1 MSTDFIDLKMPDLT
15 PSGMQVLEMVSD
27 DNFEILPL
35 TRAIAQDPVL
45 SSIILKY
52 ANSPIYR
59 RVVEVNNVR
68 QAISILG
75 QKNVRMAVVVGTMRS
90 FSSEP
95 NPVSKLFWQHSF
107 AIASLCKIITRMIE
121 PRKAEDVELSG
132 LLHEMGCLILIRN
145 FPEKYAEVMNMASQ
159 SDLSLDACEKEVF
172 GVNHNELLARLVD
185 EFRLPEITLHAL
197 HDLADI
203 KELDMLGRDVDLH
216 MAVLALA
223 HHILYSLD
231 ENAEHPREDMPE
243 SLTSVSQKLELSEED
258 IQSIIDEFNASNIE
272 LAID

>member
-15 PSGMQVLEMVSD
+15 PSGMRVLEMVSSEE
-27 DNFEILPL
+27 FEIIPL

-95 NPVSKLFWQHSF
+95 NPLSKMFWQHSF
-107 AIASLCKIITRMIE
+107 AIANLCKIITRMIE
-121 PRKAEDVELSG
+121 PRKAEDVELTG

-145 FPEKYAEVMNMASQ
+145 FPDKYADVIDMTNK
-159 SDLSLDACEKEVF
+159 DNRSLEECEKEVF
-172 GVNHNELLARLVD
+172 GINHNELLARLVD
-185 EFRLPEITLHAL
+185 EFRLPEITLYAM
-197 HDLADI
+197 HDLAEIED
-203 KELDMLGRDVDLH
+203 LDMLGRDVDLH
-216 MAVLALA
+216 MAVLTLA
-223 HHILYSLD
+223 HHILYSLE
-231 ENAEHPREDMPE
+231 ENTVHPRECLPE
-243 SLTSVSQKLELSEED
+243 TLESIRDKLELSEED
-258 IQSIIDEFNASNIE
+258 VQSIIEEYKAVDVEFNA
-272 LAID
+272 